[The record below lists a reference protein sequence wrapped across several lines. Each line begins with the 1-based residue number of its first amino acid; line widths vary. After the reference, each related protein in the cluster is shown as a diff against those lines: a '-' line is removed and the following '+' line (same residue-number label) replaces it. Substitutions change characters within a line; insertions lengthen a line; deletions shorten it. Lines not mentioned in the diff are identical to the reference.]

1 MLMTEFDNA
10 EKIGCFDFLFRIVWF
25 WQFQTQTEEGA
36 KIKDLEIQG
45 EFKHE
50 KGGKALKDQDTRN
63 SSQKDEVAKT
73 GWSGF

>member
-1 MLMTEFDNA
+1 MTEFDNA

-45 EFKHE
+45 EFKESLSMKREARH
-50 KGGKALKDQDTRN
+50 
-63 SSQKDEVAKT
+63 
-73 GWSGF
+73 